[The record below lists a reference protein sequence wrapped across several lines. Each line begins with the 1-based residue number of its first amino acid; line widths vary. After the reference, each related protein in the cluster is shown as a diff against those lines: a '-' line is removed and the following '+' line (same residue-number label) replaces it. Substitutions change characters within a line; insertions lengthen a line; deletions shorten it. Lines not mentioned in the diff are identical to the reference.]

1 MDSRRAHGVTIA
13 LACSLLLGAF
23 VGLMI
28 PPHVSAGTA
37 VVFSEDFESG
47 TIGARWN
54 SSDLNA
60 ASGLDFWG
68 ISTYR
73 INTGNYSAW
82 CAENGTQSD
91 TGQNNSAVHQ
101 YDDNMQADLVIDLRV
116 NGFTSLV
123 LSFYYYSKTENG
135 GGDFLE
141 AWYVAGG
148 VSTMIFQNRGT
159 ANWAS
164 ASVPVPNNVE
174 QLVVRFTS
182 DGANHGFEGAY
193 VDDILLTGTESIPPT
208 SSVSPLPPYSRVV
221 PYFVPYTALDN
232 ANASGVDYVELW
244 WRMGSTGNFALYS
257 LPANPQGRWHPWV
270 SPAVPFDTAYGSGDG
285 RYEFYTVAVDNAS
298 NAEAPPATADASIT
312 IDTVAPTITIAE
324 PTANLTTEANT
335 ITVSWTASDVT
346 SGLDHFD
353 VWMDTDAPAR
363 TTNTTLTVT
372 GIPNGAHT
380 FHVVA
385 VDRAGNRKEATVDF
399 TVNANPYVW
408 AWWLLLILVAVF
420 VGLFLFWFWRRREQD
435 KERTKAGTDE
445 EPAAE
450 PEGAPSE
457 TDESG
462 NPPPES
468 PEE

>member
-23 VGLMI
+23 VALMI

-141 AWYVAGG
+141 ARAPAGG
-148 VSTMIFQNRGT
+148 GST
-159 ANWAS
+159 
-164 ASVPVPNNVE
+164 
-174 QLVVRFTS
+174 
-182 DGANHGFEGAY
+182 
-193 VDDILLTGTESIPPT
+193 
-208 SSVSPLPPYSRVV
+208 
-221 PYFVPYTALDN
+221 TALPN
-232 ANASGVDYVELW
+232 RAAPN
-244 WRMGSTGNFALYS
+244 
-257 LPANPQGRWHPWV
+257 
-270 SPAVPFDTAYGSGDG
+270 TA
-285 RYEFYTVAVDNAS
+285 
-298 NAEAPPATADASIT
+298 APPPP
-312 IDTVAPTITIAE
+312 APT
-324 PTANLTTEANT
+324 
-335 ITVSWTASDVT
+335 
-346 SGLDHFD
+346 H
-353 VWMDTDAPAR
+353 
-363 TTNTTLTVT
+363 
-372 GIPNGAHT
+372 H
-380 FHVVA
+380 
-385 VDRAGNRKEATVDF
+385 
-399 TVNANPYVW
+399 
-408 AWWLLLILVAVF
+408 
-420 VGLFLFWFWRRREQD
+420 
-435 KERTKAGTDE
+435 
-445 EPAAE
+445 
-450 PEGAPSE
+450 
-457 TDESG
+457 
-462 NPPPES
+462 
-468 PEE
+468 